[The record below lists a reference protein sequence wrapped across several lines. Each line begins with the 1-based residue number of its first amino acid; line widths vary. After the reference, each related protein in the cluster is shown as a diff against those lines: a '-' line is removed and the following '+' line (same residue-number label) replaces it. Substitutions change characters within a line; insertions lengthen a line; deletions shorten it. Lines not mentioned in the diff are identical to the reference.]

1 MSKDVPTRERSVRE
15 RGTFAKHAD
24 DPTVA
29 SYLSS
34 LFFLLSV
41 PVLILVAYEGYSYG
55 LYPYDTTIPVFGGL
69 LVASIALVFVI
80 MHVRTR

>member
-1 MSKDVPTRERSVRE
+1 MSKDLPTRERSARE

-41 PVLILVAYEGYSYG
+41 PVLLLVTFVGHSYG
-55 LYPYDTTIPVFGGL
+55 LYSYGAIVPAFAGL
-69 LVASIALVFVI
+69 LFVAITLVFVI